1 MSNISFTMIDF
12 SLFNSLQDV
21 AEYFSDELVCKQALT
36 EARWGYD
43 VVCPHCGRHHCVK
56 RKDGRFRCNACF
68 HNFSCLTGTIF
79 ENTKLPLKKWFMAMY
94 LISAHKKGVSS
105 LQVMRDCDVTQKTAW
120 FMLHKIRS
128 LFAQN
133 TKALSGEVE
142 LDETYVGG
150 RESNKHAS
158 KKTDGTQGRSTKTK
172 TPVFG
177 MQQRGGV
184 VVALAVDDTK
194 KATLYPI
201 ISRHISSGSTTYTDE
216 ANMYSTLD
224 SEGYVH
230 LSVNHSK
237 GEYVRSKDIHTN
249 GIEGFWAHFKRV
261 VFGTYHCLRKS
272 YLQRYV
278 DEQSFRWNTR
288 DWESSE
294 RFELMF
300 RRSLGLFRYTD
311 VLSLSNVVDV
321 SEWYEKKARA
331 YRVYAEERM
340 CG

>member
-1 MSNISFTMIDF
+1 MINF
-12 SLFNSLQDV
+12 SRFDSLQRV
-21 AEYFSDELVCKQALT
+21 ADFFSDEQTCKQTLAMS
-36 EARWGYD
+36 RWGFD
-43 VVCPHCGRHHCVK
+43 VVCPHCGQHHCS
-56 RKDGRFRCNACF
+56 RRSDGRFRCPKCS

-79 ENTKLPLKKWFMAMY
+79 ENTKLPLRKWFMAMY
-94 LISAHKKGVSS
+94 LISSHKKGISS
-105 LQVMRDCDVTQKTAW
+105 LQLSRDIEVTQKTAW

-128 LFAQN
+128 LFAQD
-133 TKALSGEVE
+133 TASLGGEVE
-142 LDETYVGG
+142 IDETYVGG
-150 RESNKHAS
+150 KESNKHAS
-158 KKTDGTQGRSTKTK
+158 KKTEGTQGRSTKTK

-177 MQQRGGV
+177 MQQRGGA

-194 KATLYPI
+194 KATLFPI
-201 ISRHISSGSTTYTDE
+201 ISRHISSGATTYTDE

-237 GEYVRSKDIHTN
+237 GEYVRAKDIHTN

-272 YLQRYV
+272 YLCRYV
-278 DEQSFRWNTR
+278 DEQVFRWNTR
-288 DWESSE
+288 EQEASE
-294 RFELMF
+294 RFRTMF

-311 VLSLSNVVDV
+311 VLSLSTTVNVA
-321 SEWYEKKARA
+321 EWSEKKARA
-331 YRVYAEERM
+331 YRVYKEERM